1 MYLICYLF
9 IFRLCS
15 IYRVGFSFFVIESA
29 HFVERHSGWHD
40 KRGKQGLLEPKDS
53 RRRL

>member
-15 IYRVGFSFFVIESA
+15 IYRVGFSLLLRVHILVPSRFMRKFVCRLRLSE
-29 HFVERHSGWHD
+29 V
-40 KRGKQGLLEPKDS
+40 S
-53 RRRL
+53 RQ